1 MTRFWPRLRVTVRV
15 AAAVTL
21 LFFSA
26 ASAHATLVLGALT
39 SEPAAPRPGRPFS
52 LGLELVDPIQVP
64 VEDAWVLAEFR
75 PQGAPAGTEPV
86 ATRFEETETAG
97 VYRAQVSLPKRG
109 AYTLLLRDQTYRQ
122 EEAQAELTLRVGQR
136 TPPEE
141 LSFVFPPTATG
152 PQGLRTWLLWLVGLP
167 LLAGLAV
174 TVLVLTRGPGDA
186 AKAPPQSTGDGS

>member
-1 MTRFWPRLRVTVRV
+1 MTRFRPKPRVVV
-15 AAAVTL
+15 SIAAAVTL

-97 VYRAQVSLPKRG
+97 VYRAQVSLPERG

-122 EEAQAELTLRVGQR
+122 EEAQAALTEPLRVGGPNTAQD
-136 TPPEE
+136 
-141 LSFVFPPTATG
+141 FVFPPTATG
-152 PQGLRTWLLWLVGLP
+152 AAGLRTWLLWLIGLP
-167 LLAGLAV
+167 VAAALLV
-174 TVLVLTRGPGDA
+174 TVLVLTRGDPQGKKAEEA
-186 AKAPPQSTGDGS
+186 APKA